1 MQNRLD
7 KTRGYLEHNYN
18 DLQAIAKRIGANYS
32 YNLSQ
37 DIANID
43 HLITYDKELLTIAV
57 KKIGQLKRVRTIRNK
72 VKQKY

>member
-7 KTRGYLEHNYN
+7 RTREYLEHNYN
-18 DLQAIAKRIGANYS
+18 DLQTIAKCIGANYS

-43 HLITYDKELLTIAV
+43 HLITYDRELLTIAI
-57 KKIGQLKRVRTIRNK
+57 KKIGQLKRIRTIRNK
-72 VKQKY
+72 VK

>member
-7 KTRGYLEHNYN
+7 KTREYLEHNYN
-18 DLQAIAKRIGANYS
+18 DLQAIAECIGANYS

-57 KKIGQLKRVRTIRNK
+57 KKIGQIKRIRTIINK
-72 VKQKY
+72 N